1 MSKGMVALEKLLPQN
16 VPFTLIFLYDMKVW
30 KNVNILWNV
39 KYPKISVLSQC
50 SSLVLNP
57 GMNDLL
63 WMIEIS
69 EAATDGVL

>member
-16 VPFTLIFLYDMKVW
+16 VPFTLIFLYDMKDW